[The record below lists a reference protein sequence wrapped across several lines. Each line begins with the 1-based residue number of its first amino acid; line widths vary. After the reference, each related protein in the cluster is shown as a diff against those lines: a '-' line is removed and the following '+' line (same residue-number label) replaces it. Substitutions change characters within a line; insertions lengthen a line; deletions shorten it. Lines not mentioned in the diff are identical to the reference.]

1 MRFIVLFLLFST
13 IFSVQ
18 IQAQKSI
25 TVVIDAGH
33 GGKDPGHESQ
43 NPNHL
48 QEKELN
54 LLIANYL
61 GDYIE
66 KYLQNV
72 KVIYTR
78 TDDSYPSLED
88 RIHVA
93 NSSKADY
100 FISIHCN
107 GSDYKT
113 TRGTESH
120 VHSMSASKSVGLAR
134 EIEKQFSTRAGR
146 YSRGVKNDEDRAH
159 SLQVLKYTQMTSVLV
174 ECGFLTNVSEA
185 NYLNTTQGQEVLA
198 SAIFRGFRTFIQ
210 AEHPTIDFIKST
222 STKEKTKS
230 GRYSIQ
236 LMSSIEPLE
245 VNSDYFKKMPDKVE
259 RITLNTSKAYKYIY
273 RMGDYS
279 SQEKAKE
286 ELEFVKKNGFKDAY
300 IVQR

>member
-1 MRFIVLFLLFST
+1 MRFILLFLFFST
-13 IFSVQ
+13 IFSVH

-43 NPNHL
+43 NPKHL

-61 GDYIE
+61 GGYIE

-78 TDDSYPSLED
+78 TDDTYPSLED
-88 RIHVA
+88 RIAIA

-107 GSDYKT
+107 GSDYTT

-210 AEHPTIDFIKST
+210 AQHPSIDFVKSNSSKST
-222 STKEKTKS
+222 TEKGSYT
-230 GRYSIQ
+230 IQ

-245 VNSDYFKKMPDKVE
+245 VNSTYFKKMPEKVE
-259 RITLNTSKAYKYIY
+259 RIKLDTTKAYKYIY
-273 RMGDYS
+273 RMGEYS
-279 SQEKAKE
+279 TKDKAKE
-286 ELEFVKKNGFKDAY
+286 DLEFVKKNGFKDAY
-300 IVQR
+300 IVAR